1 MQKLAWGK
9 PTIKMGKTQ
18 EDGSMSTSLQ
28 DIGKIK
34 EDTTAVNP
42 QDGGSNEMY
51 GEGHELLDEQQLEGY
66 DNIEFTVVS
75 PTLAFLAPF
84 YGNTIEEASKELK
97 KMTTIV
103 KDKYSVDIIPEKVGA
118 IGYKASKCSVRI
130 DSTFTAKEG
139 WLSKFTLKNLLSEE
153 DGFSTLYERVQ

>member
-18 EDGSMSTSLQ
+18 EDGSMSENMQ

-66 DNIEFTVVS
+66 DQIEFTVVS
-75 PTLAFLAPF
+75 PTLDFLAPF
-84 YGNTIEEASKELK
+84 YGGTVTEKSLK
-97 KMTTIV
+97 KITTIV
-103 KDKYSVDIIPEKVGA
+103 KDKYSVDIVPEKVGA

-139 WLSKFTLKNLLSEE
+139 WLSKFTLKNLLSEA

>member
-18 EDGSMSTSLQ
+18 ENGSMSTEMT

-34 EDTTAVNP
+34 EDTTALNP

-51 GEGHELLDEQQLEGY
+51 GEGHELLDEQPLEGF
-66 DNIEFTVVS
+66 DQLEFTVVS
-75 PTLAFLAPF
+75 PTLEFLSKF
-84 YGNTIEEASKELK
+84 YNGSTVEENKFK

-103 KDKYSVDIIPEKVGA
+103 TDKYSVDVIPEKVGA
-118 IGYKASKCSVRI
+118 IGYQAAKCSVKI
-130 DSTFTAKEG
+130 ETSFSAKEG
-139 WLSKFTLKNLLSEE
+139 WLSKFTLKNFFSDT
-153 DGFSTLYERVQ
+153 DGFSTMYVRQ